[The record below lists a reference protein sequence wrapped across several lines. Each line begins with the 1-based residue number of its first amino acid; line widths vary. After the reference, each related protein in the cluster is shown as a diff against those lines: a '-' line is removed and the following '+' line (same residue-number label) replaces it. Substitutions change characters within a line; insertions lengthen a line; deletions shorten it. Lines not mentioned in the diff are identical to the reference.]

1 MPCNKVRVGSSERE
15 SAIIQERGPV
25 QNKDQSSNKEKA
37 TRKSTMNASTNVNY
51 NDFQNCQEEG
61 KIKND
66 KGDSGIEK
74 LKEVLSLGKEN
85 EIVEHLNKN
94 IKPKNPEEIKI
105 LNEDAKREF
114 NGETILHI
122 ALKFQD
128 TNKFVEEI
136 LKHSNEFL
144 RNKEFK
150 AAILKVRQS
159 CMLP

>member
-1 MPCNKVRVGSSERE
+1 MPCNKVRVGTSERK
-15 SAIIQERGPV
+15 SVIDERGPV

-66 KGDSGIEK
+66 HGDSGIEK
-74 LKEVLSLGKEN
+74 LKEVLGLGKEN

-94 IKPKNPEEIKI
+94 IKPKKPEEIKI

-114 NGETILHI
+114 NGKQFYI
-122 ALKFQD
+122 
-128 TNKFVEEI
+128 
-136 LKHSNEFL
+136 
-144 RNKEFK
+144 
-150 AAILKVRQS
+150 
-159 CMLP
+159 